1 MTAAG
6 RFAVRTITGAVL
18 ALATLAFAAPA
29 MAQDRYA
36 AIVMDA
42 RTNEVLLEDQADE
55 RRFPASLTKM
65 MTLYMLFEAI
75 ERGDISLDT
84 RMTASRNAARQP
96 PSRLGLRCT
105 RRRGCDSITVDQAI
119 RALAV
124 QSANDV
130 ATMVAE
136 RLGGTEARFA
146 AQMTARARELGLTD
160 TRFANASGLPD
171 ERHRTTARDMARLS
185 QALWRDF
192 PQYYHYFQTPSF
204 SWRRSFGRNHNRLL
218 GQVEGVDGIKTGYT
232 RASGFNLAT
241 MAERNG
247 RRVIVVVLGGETSAA
262 RDAQVA
268 YLVEGAF
275 EEYARREDPNTV
287 TYANMPTRRLD
298 TQLAPSALNASA
310 QQPASPYA
318 TYQGMV
324 VETLSPVRA
333 PIDGAVGQG
342 DQGDNT
348 TVEDPSDIPVEDEGE
363 DAE

>member
-1 MTAAG
+1 MTVAA
-6 RFAVRTITGAVL
+6 RFSLSVLAGAL
-18 ALATLAFAAPA
+18 ALALASPAA
-29 MAQDRYA
+29 AQDRYA

-42 RTNEVLLEDQADE
+42 RTNEVLLEDQADAN
-55 RRFPASLTKM
+55 RFPASLTKM
-65 MTLYMLFEAI
+65 MTLYLAFEAI
-75 ERGDISLDT
+75 ERGDISLNT
-84 RMTASRNAARQP
+84 RWTASRNASRQP

-130 ATMVAE
+130 ATLVGE
-136 RLGGTEARFA
+136 RLGGSEARFA
-146 AQMTARARELGLTD
+146 ANMTARARELGLTD

-171 ERHRTTARDMARLS
+171 ERHRTTARDMAVLS

-204 SWRRSFGRNHNRLL
+204 SWGRSHGRNHNRLL
-218 GQVEGVDGIKTGYT
+218 GEVTGVDGIKTGYT

-262 RDAQVA
+262 RNAQVA

-275 EEYARREDPNTV
+275 EEYARRDDSNTV

-298 TQLAPSALNASA
+298 TPFAPSAVSA
-310 QQPASPYA
+310 ERSTAPASPYA
-318 TYQGMV
+318 RYQGMV
-324 VETLSPVRA
+324 VETLA
-333 PIDGAVGQG
+333 PARGGLELIGQG
-342 DQGDNT
+342 DQGEAST
-348 TVEDPSDIPVEDEGE
+348 EEEHGESPPLEDEE
-363 DAE
+363 D